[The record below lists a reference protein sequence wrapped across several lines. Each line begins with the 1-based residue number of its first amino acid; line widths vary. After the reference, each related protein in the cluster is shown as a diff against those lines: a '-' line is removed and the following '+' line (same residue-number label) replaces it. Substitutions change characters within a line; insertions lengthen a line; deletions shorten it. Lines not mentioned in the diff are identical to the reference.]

1 MSEQQPHVIGGDGQ
15 FHVEDEAVDISIYGW
30 EDWVTFALFWIMA
43 AVVFYQ
49 VYTRYVLS
57 DSAGWTEEIA
67 RYFLVA
73 VVFIVAP
80 WLFGFSDVDSA
91 TVISIAVGVVM
102 LVSESL
108 TRWRYSLAKLIPLRT
123 HFGTDLALGALL
135 ILSPFIFGFSDEGGA
150 TRFMIIFGAIE
161 LVTALSTRWDPAEA
175 EAGDTR
181 RRSGTRTA
189 RA

>member
-1 MSEQQPHVIGGDGQ
+1 MPRKGPIPLNVHAMIEP
-15 FHVEDEAVDISIYGW
+15 
-30 EDWVTFALFWIMA
+30 
-43 AVVFYQ
+43 
-49 VYTRYVLS
+49 
-57 DSAGWTEEIA
+57 
-67 RYFLVA
+67 LVA

-102 LVSESL
+102 LVSGSL

-150 TRFMIIFGAIE
+150 ARFTIIAGALEI
-161 LVTALSTRWDPAEA
+161 LTALSTRWEPEEAPA
-175 EAGDTR
+175 R
-181 RRSGTRTA
+181 TRTA
-189 RA
+189 DRSRRATTR